1 MLLIP
6 KYLYSVLIAT
16 IVCFFQP
23 RSAQPLQNGHMS
35 RRIFGTNRNR
45 GHKDIQSS
53 INRAENYDELVP
65 MINATTFEDE
75 DSEGKKFTIK

>member
-1 MLLIP
+1 M
-6 KYLYSVLIAT
+6 AT
-16 IVCFFQP
+16 VAIIFQP
-23 RSAQPLQNGHMS
+23 RSAQSLQNGHMS

-53 INRAENYDELVP
+53 VNRAMVSSEIYDELVP

-75 DSEGKKFTIK
+75 DSEGK